1 MKKFLRYFL
10 MGSFGVLLTACYDA
24 NSQNDSTV
32 VGNPDS
38 ANLMIMEEGYEAVV
52 VPNNSQQNQETAPSM
67 QQPSMPQNTSP
78 ATSQT
83 NPSASATQ
91 ENTTDSSTPDNEEI
105 DEEIDIEETSMQN

>member
-1 MKKFLRYFL
+1 MKKILRYFL
-10 MGSFGVLLTACYDA
+10 MGSFGIFLTACYDA
-24 NSQNDSTV
+24 NAQNDSTV

-67 QQPSMPQNTSP
+67 QQPSMPQ
-78 ATSQT
+78 T

-91 ENTTDSSTPDNEEI
+91 ENTTDSSAPDNEEI